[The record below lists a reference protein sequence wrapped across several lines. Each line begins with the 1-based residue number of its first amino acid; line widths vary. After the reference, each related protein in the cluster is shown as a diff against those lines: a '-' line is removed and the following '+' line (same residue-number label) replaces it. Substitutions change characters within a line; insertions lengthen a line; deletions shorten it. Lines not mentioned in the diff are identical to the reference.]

1 MNIYLAT
8 ASPDSSPHDYWESCK
23 SITIE
28 PYGYEKKEYYK
39 TDCELI
45 NVIENC
51 SKDTLILDEPRRYI
65 TDSFNIDIDKSIT
78 VYDGRVE

>member
-8 ASPDSSPHDYWESCK
+8 ASSDSSPQDYWESCK

-39 TDCELI
+39 SDCELI
-45 NVIENC
+45 NVIKNC
-51 SKDTLILDEPRRYI
+51 SKDTLILKEPGLI
-65 TDSFNIDIDKSIT
+65 TDSFNIDIDKSII

>member
-8 ASPDSSPHDYWESCK
+8 ASSNSSPKDYWESCK

-39 TDCELI
+39 SDCELL

-51 SKDTLILDEPRRYI
+51 SKDTLILKEPGLI
-65 TDSFNIDIDKSIT
+65 TDSFNIDIDKSII